1 MRSVKKQIPVHKR
14 VWYRQKF
21 WSFMHKSDSERNL
34 LQPPAASKKV
44 IKSDFNKDNCSQFS
58 LRLGH

>member
-1 MRSVKKQIPVHKR
+1 
-14 VWYRQKF
+14 
-21 WSFMHKSDSERNL
+21 MHKSDLERNL